1 LSLFLIESQNSSSAW
16 FDPPPDDCDGAGSAG
31 AGVAGAIGATMAT
44 SFSTTGPVSEEESH
58 GVCRWLVAAS
68 TLPRTARCASS
79 IEMPGVFSSSTNAS
93 AYGLL
98 LLSPSTETSPGA
110 VE

>member
-1 LSLFLIESQNSSSAW
+1 MSLFLIESQNSSSACW
-16 FDPPPDDCDGAGSAG
+16 FDPPPDEPDGAGSAGAGAG

-44 SFSTTGPVSEEESH
+44 SFNTTGPVSEEESH

-79 IEMPGVFSSSTNAS
+79 IEMPGVVSSSTS
-93 AYGLL
+93 AR
-98 LLSPSTETSPGA
+98 A
-110 VE
+110 